1 MTLASRINL
10 INPLTGQRF
19 PSAPDQ
25 AVVLSS
31 ARSGW
36 HQDVTLEVHRLI
48 PMELPEHY
56 IEGHRLIIN
65 LGDSVRFGWRSDGR
79 TKEAILPNG
88 GLCLQSDGETN
99 APFWQDEMT
108 VAAVAISPAFV
119 TALLEDRAPAAPD
132 TFAERRCHSD
142 RLSYDYCLALCA
154 ELATPSEPL
163 YAEALSIAFAL
174 HLLTAHSR
182 SERKPLIPK
191 GKLSSMQLK
200 IVTEMAR
207 QELANDLSLNQLAI
221 AAKVSPFHFARLFK
235 NTTGLA
241 PHKFVLRLRLER
253 AKRLISSRQLPLT
266 DIALAVGFFDQA
278 HFTNVFRRAFG
289 MTPKAFAKA
298 LS

>member
-31 ARSGW
+31 VRSGW
-36 HQDVTLEVHRLI
+36 HQDVTLEVHRLL

-65 LGDSVRFGWRSDGR
+65 LGDSVRFGWRSNGR
-79 TKEAILPNG
+79 TKEAILPKG

-119 TALLEDRAPAAPD
+119 TALLEDRAPAAAD
-132 TFAERRCHSD
+132 TFAERRCYSD

-182 SERKPLIPK
+182 SERKPLTPK

-200 IVTEMAR
+200 LVTEIAQ
-207 QELANDLSLNQLAI
+207 QELASDLSLNQLAM
-221 AAKVSPFHFARLFK
+221 AANVSPFHFARLFK

-253 AKRLISSRQLPLT
+253 AKRLIASRQLPLT

>member
-182 SERKPLIPK
+182 
-191 GKLSSMQLK
+191 
-200 IVTEMAR
+200 AR
-207 QELANDLSLNQLAI
+207 G
-221 AAKVSPFHFARLFK
+221 SP
-235 NTTGLA
+235 
-241 PHKFVLRLRLER
+241 
-253 AKRLISSRQLPLT
+253 
-266 DIALAVGFFDQA
+266 
-278 HFTNVFRRAFG
+278 
-289 MTPKAFAKA
+289 
-298 LS
+298 

>member
-31 ARSGW
+31 ARCGW
-36 HQDVTLEVHRLI
+36 HQDVTLEVHRLV

-56 IEGHRLIIN
+56 IEGHRLINN

-79 TKEAILPNG
+79 TKEAILPNA

-119 TALLEDRAPAAPD
+119 TALLEDRTPAAPD

-163 YAEALSIAFAL
+163 YAEALSIAFSL

-182 SERKPLIPK
+182 SERKPLTPK

-253 AKRLISSRQLPLT
+253 AKRLIASRQLPLT

>member
-31 ARSGW
+31 ARCGW
-36 HQDVTLEVHRLI
+36 HQDVTLEVHRLV

-119 TALLEDRAPAAPD
+119 TALLEDRTPAAPD

-163 YAEALSIAFAL
+163 YAEALSIAFSL

-182 SERKPLIPK
+182 SERKPLTPK

-253 AKRLISSRQLPLT
+253 AKRLIASRQLPLT